1 MMIRLI
7 NHDTL
12 KKKEKPAG
20 EITVYISSCLA
31 ASQDSQKELES
42 VAGKKDIW
50 STLLSLLPPRLDFRE
65 V

>member
-31 ASQDSQKELES
+31 ASQDSPKGTRKCCWEEGHLEYT
-42 VAGKKDIW
+42 A
-50 STLLSLLPPRLDFRE
+50 
-65 V
+65 